1 MKTSV
6 LASVLLSM
14 GMGMGM
20 GMAHAADIGK
30 SASMVVSGSVG
41 APTCTLDISNPSID
55 LGHIVKSQF
64 TKADTLVASKD
75 FTISLEGCD
84 AEIDA
89 GGKMKQNIDLNITGT
104 QTLDGNGY
112 FGDSGAAVG
121 SLAVGLVE
129 KSKTVLLANNS
140 KINFA
145 NTGDAKA
152 TATKT
157 FSVGLVAK
165 DPKTLKSGDSVSA
178 PLTFQLVTR

>member
-1 MKTSV
+1 
-6 LASVLLSM
+6 
-14 GMGMGM
+14 M

-41 APTCTLDISNPSID
+41 APTCTLDISDPSID

-64 TKADTLVASKD
+64 TNADTLVASKD

-89 GGKMKQNIDLNITGT
+89 NGNMKQNVSLEITGT
-104 QTLDGNGY
+104 ETSDGDGY
-112 FGDSGAAVG
+112 FGGDKADAG

-129 KSKTVLLANNS
+129 QGKTTLLANNS
-140 KINFA
+140 KIDFA
-145 NTGDAKA
+145 NTGNAKA

-165 DPKTLKSGDSVSA
+165 SPAALKSGDSVSA